1 MRILV
6 TGSSGLIGMRLC
18 EQLERAG
25 HQVRRFD
32 INPRLTADNVPE
44 DILDATARKE
54 AINNIN
60 GVIHLAAVSRVIDAE
75 FDHEKC
81 IKVNV
86 DGTQALIRDLIDSS
100 KHLWFIYGSSREVY
114 GNPEKIP
121 ADESL
126 ELKPVNVY
134 GESKVAAERSVRN
147 YNESTGATSIIFR
160 FSNVY
165 GSINDHA
172 TRVIPS
178 FIRSALTEEAIR
190 IDGTDHV
197 FDFTHVDDTVN
208 AIIKA
213 VNMIEGEAISGC
225 HTLNVCTER
234 GTTLDEL
241 ANIIVSITHTSPV
254 IVQGESRKYD
264 VPYFIGSSVKL
275 SHVLGVNCN
284 ITLEDGIALLVE
296 DFKQHLKYSSAKSI
310 SSSSNGEFSTTCP
323 AEEGV
328 N

>member
-6 TGSSGLIGMRLC
+6 TGSSGLIGMKLC
-18 EQLERAG
+18 EQLEISG

-32 INPRLTADNVPE
+32 INPLYPTNEIPKDV
-44 DILDATARKE
+44 LDVAARKE
-54 AINNIN
+54 AINDVD

-75 FDHEKC
+75 HNPSKC

-86 DGTQALIRDLIDSS
+86 DGTQALIEDLIDSPERP
-100 KHLWFIYGSSREVY
+100 WFIYGSSREVY

-121 ADESL
+121 ANESV
-126 ELKPVNVY
+126 ELKPINIY
-134 GESKVAAERSVRN
+134 GKSKVTAERSAKN
-147 YNESTGATSIIFR
+147 YNQSTGATSIIFR

-178 FIRSALTEEAIR
+178 FVRSALNEEAIR

-213 VNMIEGEAISGC
+213 VSMIEMEDISGC

-234 GTTLDEL
+234 GTTLNEL
-241 ANIIVSITHTSPV
+241 VKLIVSITCTSPP
-254 IVQGESRKYD
+254 IVQGKTRDYD
-264 VPYFIGSSVKL
+264 VPYFIGSSSRL
-275 SHVLGVNCN
+275 SQILGVSCS
-284 ITLEDGIALLVE
+284 IALEEGIGLLVE
-296 DFKQHLKYSSAKSI
+296 DFKQYLGYNSAKEF
-310 SSSSNGEFSTTCP
+310 SSSSSIEHSTPCP
-323 AEEGV
+323 LEEGS